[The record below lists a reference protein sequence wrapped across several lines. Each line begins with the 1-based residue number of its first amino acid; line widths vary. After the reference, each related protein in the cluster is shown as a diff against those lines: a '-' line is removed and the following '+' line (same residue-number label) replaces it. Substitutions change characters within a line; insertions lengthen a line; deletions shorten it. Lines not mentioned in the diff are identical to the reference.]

1 MHSYLITGGAGFIG
15 SNIVHELVKRGE
27 KVIVLD
33 NLSTGDMQNIID
45 ILDAIEFVDI
55 DVRDLESVRK
65 IVEGVDFV
73 LHQAALPS
81 VARSVDNPIDSNEV
95 NVNGTLNLLVA
106 ARDAGVKRLVYAAS
120 SSAYGNSPALP
131 KNEDMPSHPLSPYAV
146 SKLLG
151 EHYCRIFHT
160 IYKLE
165 TVSLRYFNVFGPRQ
179 DPTSPYSAAIP
190 KFINAI
196 LKGDSVTIYG
206 DGEQSRDFTYIQN
219 VVNANLLACEAPD
232 AAGTVINVACGDQI
246 SLNRLISI
254 IEEELEIEAQR
265 VYTQP
270 LPGDVKH
277 SCADISRAREL
288 LGYEPAVAF
297 DEGLKMTVQ
306 WFTNG
311 HRALTEEKP
320 RRH

>member
-1 MHSYLITGGAGFIG
+1 
-15 SNIVHELVKRGE
+15 LVKRGE

-33 NLSTGDMQNIID
+33 NLSTGDMQNISD
-45 ILDAIEFVDI
+45 IFDAIEFVAI

-65 IVEGVDFV
+65 VVEGVDFV

-106 ARDAGVKRLVYAAS
+106 ARDAGVKRFVYAAS

-179 DPTSPYSAAIP
+179 DPASPYSAAIP
-190 KFINAI
+190 RFINAI
-196 LKGDSVTIYG
+196 LKGDPVTIYG

-246 SLNRLISI
+246 SLNLLISI
-254 IEEELEIEAQR
+254 MEKQLGIEAQR

-277 SCADISRAREL
+277 SRADISRAREI

-297 DEGLKMTVQ
+297 DKGLKMTVQ

>member
-1 MHSYLITGGAGFIG
+1 MHSYLVAGGAGFIG

-27 KVIVLD
+27 EVKVLD
-33 NLSTGDMQNIID
+33 NLSTGNMQNISD
-45 ILDAIEFVDI
+45 ILDAIEFVHV

-65 IVEGVDFV
+65 AVKGVDFV
-73 LHQAALPS
+73 MHQAALPS

-106 ARDAGVKRLVYAAS
+106 SRDAGVKRFVYAAS

-131 KNEDMPSHPLSPYAV
+131 KNEDMPSRPLSPYAV

-160 IYKLE
+160 IYELE

-179 DPTSPYSAAIP
+179 DPASPYSAAIP

-196 LKGDSVTIYG
+196 LKGDPVTIYG

-246 SLNRLISI
+246 SLNLLISI
-254 IEEELEIEAQR
+254 IEEELGIEAQR

-277 SCADISRAREL
+277 SRADISRAREL

-306 WFTNG
+306 WFANG
-311 HRALTEEKP
+311 HRALTEGKQG
-320 RRH
+320 RR